1 MDHFA
6 GFPAYSSSLFNF
18 SNHSPVLL
26 PRLRLR
32 RPGGHV
38 LARAKMTEQE
48 VRASGPEM
56 PGISAAKNGE
66 FMMLSG
72 SLAYYMVTVCIYI
85 IIMMMGVLL

>member
-6 GFPAYSSSLFNF
+6 GFPAYSSATLNF

-48 VRASGPEM
+48 VRASGPEK

-72 SLAYYMVTVCIYI
+72 SLVYYMITVCMYIYI
-85 IIMMMGVLL
+85 IIYI